1 MVASVVG
8 AVRTPSNGTD
18 ATGAS
23 LALTIPAGTA
33 ADDYAVI
40 IVELWDSTATNPT
53 LTYPSGFS
61 QIVNY
66 ISSTD
71 GFQKLKVA
79 VKKLTGADSGT
90 YSVSGFASH
99 FRQGHVVIARGLD
112 LTTVLDVAV
121 NLAQNSTGT
130 ALPANAITTV
140 TNGALLV
147 FAICNENTCTQTTNP
162 TGYTKQLDSNYLK
175 TNTKIQAT
183 AGTDTPAGG
192 SFSASTLKLGAL
204 IAFRPAASG
213 GSTVNGVLIASSSLT
228 GTLVGKRT
236 VKATAVGATGLTAT
250 VAGRRI
256 VKGAAAAGS
265 TLTAAALGAPTV
277 TGTATAGSVLTAT
290 AGGLRFVTGTAALAT
305 GITAV
310 ASAVRTVLG
319 SAAAGS
325 SLTADGTGSH
335 GVQGTAG
342 AGFMLTATATGVR
355 TAHGVAAASSAL
367 LGTISGVVLTAG
379 SGVAQSSSAL
389 TATATGVRTVL
400 GTTSATSSLAAT
412 ATGITTGGPVT
423 ISGTASAISSLAATM
438 TGSRTIAGQMIAAF
452 SLLALIFVPPPSGGE
467 DITGWLTLGDLM
479 DARATHELIMIDQ
492 ISVRHPGMTEG
503 VFDPDLGYAPSEPK
517 PAYYAGKATV
527 QARQISAG
535 QLSPAG
541 LGTLTQL
548 GYAIH
553 GPVGTTIDQ
562 AAPDDVITVTDS
574 ADPRYVGLTL
584 IVRNVESSSFVTAR
598 RLVCTVYEPSTP

>member
-1 MVASVVG
+1 VVASVVG

-33 ADDYAVI
+33 VDDYAVI

-66 ISSTD
+66 VSSTD

-130 ALPANAITTV
+130 ALPANAVTTV
-140 TNGALLV
+140 TAGCLLMRTI
-147 FAICNENTCTQTTNP
+147 ANENTCTGTP
-162 TGYTKQLDSNYLK
+162 DTGYTEQLDSNYLK
-175 TNTKIQAT
+175 TNTKIQGS

-256 VKGAAAAGS
+256 VKGAAAADS

-277 TGTATAGSVLTAT
+277 TGTATAGSALTAT

-325 SLTADGTGSH
+325 SLTAGGTGSH

-342 AGFMLTATATGVR
+342 AGFTLTATATGVR
-355 TAHGVAAASSAL
+355 TVHGVAAAGSAL

-379 SGVAQSSSAL
+379 SGAAQAGSAL
-389 TATATGVRTVL
+389 TATATGARTVL

-438 TGSRTIAGQMIAAF
+438 TGSRTIAGQMITAF
-452 SLLALIFVPPPSGGE
+452 SLSALVFVPPPSGGE

-492 ISVRHPGMTEG
+492 ISVRHPGMVEG
-503 VFDPDLGYAPSEPK
+503 VFDEDLGYAPSEPK
-517 PAYYAGKATV
+517 PSYYAGKATV

-535 QLSPAG
+535 QLIPAG

-548 GYAIH
+548 GYAVH

-562 AAPDDVITVTDS
+562 AAPNDVITVTDS